1 MTAELRRGLA
11 FGLLLPLAMGLSA
24 CATTAR
30 MHTEAELS
38 AVAHSCG
45 AAEGE
50 VIQDAEEPRV
60 LVFYAVAPAPT
71 EIHCLAKWA
80 RHRHLHLAYISAVE
94 QKSQ

>member
-1 MTAELRRGLA
+1 MRLCQIRTFAAVFGCLNLA
-11 FGLLLPLAMGLSA
+11 A

-38 AVAHSCG
+38 AVGRACG

-60 LVFYAVAPAPT
+60 LVFYAVAPSRA

-80 RHRHLHLAYISAVE
+80 RHRHLHLAYISAVD